1 MPLALTHKGS
11 SFIPYGRAKFVHQ
24 PLTGRRSMDQAT
36 AHRME
41 LLEAEIRD
49 YRQRLRILAQ
59 AVLAGNYR
67 DGRPE
72 SEPLAQAAMEYLG
85 EA

>member
-1 MPLALTHKGS
+1 MN
-11 SFIPYGRAKFVHQ
+11 
-24 PLTGRRSMDQAT
+24 QAT

-72 SEPLAQAAMEYLG
+72 SELLAQAALEYLG